1 MGLVMPQNP
10 AMPTKPSKPAAITED
25 RTPYGK
31 LAESSL
37 HEVLGYQ
44 FAQASIVTGQVFD
57 TTVGGPMELRPVEYT
72 VLSLVHENPGVS
84 ARQLAT
90 ALAVT
95 PPNITMWIDKLEQR
109 GLVVRE
115 RSATDRRAQ
124 HLRTT
129 PQGSRTARDA
139 TAAVR
144 AAEAAQID
152 ALTPA
157 ERAMLIE
164 LLTKVARC
172 RPRG

>member
-1 MGLVMPQNP
+1 MPN
-10 AMPTKPSKPAAITED
+10 KPLKPKPPVTAEE
-25 RTPYGK
+25 RTPYGR

-37 HEVLGYQ
+37 HQVLGYQ

-57 TTVGGPMELRPVEYT
+57 ATVGRPMELRPVEYT
-72 VLSLVHENPGVS
+72 LLSLVHENPGVS

-95 PPNITMWIDKLEQR
+95 PPNITMWVDKLEQR

-124 HLRTT
+124 HLH
-129 PQGSRTARDA
+129 A
-139 TAAVR
+139 TAKGVKMAREATHAVR
-144 AAEAAQID
+144 EAEAAQID
-152 ALTPA
+152 ALTAA

-164 LLTKVARC
+164 LLNKVARC
-172 RPRG
+172 RPRA